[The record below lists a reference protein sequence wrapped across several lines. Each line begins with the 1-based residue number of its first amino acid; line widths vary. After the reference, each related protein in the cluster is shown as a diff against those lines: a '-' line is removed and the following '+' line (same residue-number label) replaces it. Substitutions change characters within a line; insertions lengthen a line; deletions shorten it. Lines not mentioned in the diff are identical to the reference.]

1 MDLSYRCQLWPEFS
15 APKAVVLSGESSPG
29 GSARSG
35 PLFLRVMFLSSDHER
50 LVRLLIRLIYSE
62 RDPDNL
68 RRLEAQLECLLKL
81 EASDSATALHKQR

>member
-1 MDLSYRCQLWPEFS
+1 MPTVAR
-15 APKAVVLSGESSPG
+15 VLSAEGRGSLGGELTRRFG
-29 GSARSG
+29 ALGST
-35 PLFLRVMFLSSDHER
+35 FLRVMFLSSDHER

-81 EASDSATALHKQR
+81 EPSDSATALHAQR

>member
-1 MDLSYRCQLWPEFS
+1 
-15 APKAVVLSGESSPG
+15 
-29 GSARSG
+29 
-35 PLFLRVMFLSSDHER
+35 MFLSSDHER

-68 RRLEAQLECLLKL
+68 RRLEAQFECLLKL

>member
-1 MDLSYRCQLWPEFS
+1 MPTVAR
-15 APKAVVLSGESSPG
+15 VLSAEGCGSLGESSPG

-68 RRLEAQLECLLKL
+68 RRLEAQLECLLQL
-81 EASDSATALHKQR
+81 EAPDSAPTLPKQR